1 KTINKLETAINNMT
15 PVSKLID
22 QGLTPEEI
30 LYEILGE
37 DEVQILEEMPASF
50 ECNCGHEKFLNAI
63 KGLGQAEIESMISED
78 HGAEAEC
85 HFCRNKYQ
93 YTENE
98 LQELLEKM

>member
-1 KTINKLETAINNMT
+1 MT

-50 ECNCGHEKFLNAI
+50 ECNCGHEKF
-63 KGLGQAEIESMISED
+63 
-78 HGAEAEC
+78 
-85 HFCRNKYQ
+85 
-93 YTENE
+93 
-98 LQELLEKM
+98 